1 LIPLLSSSLSDSD
14 DDCQDGFKCGSDNC
28 QSDFGWLN
36 GNDQYDC
43 CVADTEG
50 VYPSSDGGKPI
61 YSDESKIIFD
71 SWNTEGTSCGI
82 SNGQTVYTG
91 CGYTYLAEE
100 DRNRQCCG
108 DVNNSCGGT
117 STINIDGW
125 VNPTS
130 ATDDGKR
137 GRLLDSLMCAIS
149 LLTHPSN

>member
-1 LIPLLSSSLSDSD
+1 MDLVLSYTYSIPTSFSSYSDSD
-14 DDCQDGFKCGSDNC
+14 NDCQDGFTCTNELDNC

-36 GNDQYDC
+36 GDSGYDC
-43 CVADTEG
+43 CVADIYGYYSEDD
-50 VYPSSDGGKPI
+50 PK

-91 CGYTYLAEE
+91 CGFTYLVEE
-100 DRNRQCCG
+100 DRNLQCCG
-108 DVNNSCGGT
+108 DVNTSCGGT

-125 VNPTS
+125 VNPAS

-137 GRLLDSLMCAIS
+137 GRLL
-149 LLTHPSN
+149 P